1 MLCCSWIPLETL
13 NGSIQIAR
21 REKSISY
28 ATFLKYEYL
37 SLNYFCLLKFI
48 KFQKQNRQNQK
59 QDFQFSILAFLI
71 NTSTLLILSSFFISL
86 IFSHPCSTS
95 FFKLSLQSTALSIV
109 YHLLLSPN
117 FSYSTFFLHF
127 LLYFL
132 TLLPLLTF
140 YVHFLSALYQFVN
153 IDILQLNQSILNK

>member
-59 QDFQFSILAFLI
+59 QDFHFSILAFLI
-71 NTSTLLILSSFFISL
+71 NTSTLLILSSF
-86 IFSHPCSTS
+86 S
-95 FFKLSLQSTALSIV
+95 FHLSFHILALLPFLNYLSNLLHFPLSIT
-109 YHLLLSPN
+109 Y
-117 FSYSTFFLHF
+117 YSLPT
-127 LLYFL
+127 FL
-132 TLLPLLTF
+132 TLLFSPFSPLFPHFTSSP
-140 YVHFLSALYQFVN
+140 HFLCPFS
-153 IDILQLNQSILNK
+153 